1 LKSLKVSFKS
11 GQCGGGILET
21 DELYSE
27 PNEDASTRGIVEIGT
42 NQKMDESENGKITSL
57 FDKPFYQIPTR
68 FQLIGNGQIHF
79 SSRFLKSINLT

>member
-1 LKSLKVSFKS
+1 MSLFILKSLKVLFKS

-42 NQKMDESENGKITSL
+42 NQKMDESENG
-57 FDKPFYQIPTR
+57 
-68 FQLIGNGQIHF
+68 
-79 SSRFLKSINLT
+79 